1 MPARTKAKS
10 GSDKPKRVMPSFTK
24 APDDLVRTFENAM
37 KDFPT
42 AVQRKTFGYPSAF
55 INGNMFAGL
64 FQQEM
69 FLRLSDED
77 RSAMRSQ
84 YGTSLFE
91 PLPGRPMRGYVL
103 VPRYVLNSTKLLKTW
118 LAKGMAY
125 AGSLPPKVKKKKS

>member
-1 MPARTKAKS
+1 
-10 GSDKPKRVMPSFTK
+10 MPSFTK
-24 APDDLVRTFENAM
+24 APDDLVRTFESAM

-42 AVQRKTFGYPSAF
+42 VVQRKMFGYPSAF

-77 RSAMRSQ
+77 RASIRSQ

-91 PLPGRPMRGYVL
+91 PVPGRPMRGYVL
-103 VPRYVLNSTKLLKTW
+103 VPRYVLNSPKLLRTW
-118 LAKGMAY
+118 LAKGMEY
-125 AGSLPPKVKKKKS
+125 TMSLPPKVKRK